1 MFDPR
6 SFDAKRL
13 LDQFLSPQQPAGGQV
28 PARTGQPGGGSP
40 LDGILGQLGSL
51 AGSFGGSKPA
61 ARSPNG
67 FGGTHPPGAR
77 PAGVRDAQPK
87 DTQDAQPR
95 EPQPRDAGDLMG
107 RAKDYLGTNGGSLAS
122 GAAAGAL
129 VSLVLG
135 SKSGRK
141 MAGNAVALGGLA
153 LVGTLAYKAYNNYRN
168 GEAPQQTTA
177 DVARNPVPTPAQLPP
192 PNSPFN
198 PSQTSDTQL
207 PLTLLRTM
215 IAASLAD
222 GHIDD
227 AERVAIAAKL
237 NESGVADLGETERF
251 LSDELANPASVETL
265 ARTVTSEEE
274 AAEVYMAALL
284 AIDPDS
290 TSERAFLARL
300 ALALQ
305 LDPALTPH
313 LESAA
318 RAARQG

>member
-6 SFDAKRL
+6 TFDAKRL

-28 PARTGQPGGGSP
+28 PARPAPTGGSP

-51 AGSFGGSKPA
+51 AGSFGGGQA
-61 ARSPNG
+61 TRSPNG
-67 FGGTHPPGAR
+67 FGGTQPPGAR
-77 PAGVRDAQPK
+77 PSRAQPSG
-87 DTQDAQPR
+87 AQPSGS
-95 EPQPRDAGDLMG
+95 GDLMG
-107 RAKDYLGTNGGSLAS
+107 RAKDYLGNNGGSLAS

-153 LVGTLAYKAYNNYRN
+153 LVGTLAYKAYTNYRN

-198 PSQTSDTQL
+198 PSQTSDSQL

-227 AERVAIAAKL
+227 AERIAIAGKL
-237 NESGVADLGETERF
+237 NESGIADLGEAERF
-251 LSDELANPASVETL
+251 LSDELANPATVETL
-265 ARTVTSEEE
+265 ARAVASEEE
-274 AAEVYMAALL
+274 AAEVYVAALL

-300 ALALQ
+300 AMALR

>member
-13 LDQFLSPQQPAGGQV
+13 LDQFLSPQQPTGGQV
-28 PARTGQPGGGSP
+28 PARAGQPGSP

-51 AGSFGGSKPA
+51 AGSFGGGQPP

-67 FGGTHPPGAR
+67 FGGTRPPGAQ
-77 PAGVRDAQPK
+77 PAPAQPAP
-87 DTQDAQPR
+87 AQP
-95 EPQPRDAGDLMG
+95 AGDLMG
-107 RAKDYLGTNGGSLAS
+107 RAKDYLGSNGGSLAS

-198 PSQTSDTQL
+198 PSQTSDSQL

-227 AERVAIAAKL
+227 AERVAISAKL
-237 NESGVADLGETERF
+237 HENGIADLGEAERF
-251 LSDELANPASVETL
+251 LTDELANPASVETL
-265 ARTVTSEEE
+265 ARTVASEEE
-274 AAEVYMAALL
+274 AAEVYIAALL

-300 ALALQ
+300 AMALR

>member
-6 SFDAKRL
+6 TFDAKRL

-28 PARTGQPGGGSP
+28 PARPAQAGGSP

-51 AGSFGGSKPA
+51 AGGFGGGQP

-67 FGGTHPPGAR
+67 FGGTQPPGAR
-77 PAGVRDAQPK
+77 PSHAQPSH
-87 DTQDAQPR
+87 AQPSNA
-95 EPQPRDAGDLMG
+95 QPAGAQPSGAGDLMG
-107 RAKDYLGTNGGSLAS
+107 RAKDYLGNNGGSLAS

-153 LVGTLAYKAYNNYRN
+153 LVGTLAYKAYTNYRN

-177 DVARNPVPTPAQLPP
+177 DVTRNPVPTPAQLPP

-198 PSQTSDTQL
+198 PSQTSDSQL

-227 AERVAIAAKL
+227 AERVAIAGKL
-237 NESGVADLGETERF
+237 NESGVADLGEAERF
-251 LSDELANPASVETL
+251 LSDELANPATVETI
-265 ARTVTSEEE
+265 ARAVASEEE

-300 ALALQ
+300 AMALR

>member
-28 PARTGQPGGGSP
+28 PARTGQAPAAGSP

-51 AGSFGGSKPA
+51 AGSFGGGQP

-67 FGGTHPPGAR
+67 FGGTRPPGAQP
-77 PAGVRDAQPK
+77 PAAQPAP
-87 DTQDAQPR
+87 AQL
-95 EPQPRDAGDLMG
+95 AGDLMG
-107 RAKDYLGTNGGSLAS
+107 RAKDYLGNNGGSLAS

-168 GEAPQQTTA
+168 GETPQQTTA

-198 PSQTSDTQL
+198 PSQTSDSQL

-227 AERVAIAAKL
+227 AERVAISAKL
-237 NESGVADLGETERF
+237 HENGIADLGEAERF
-251 LSDELANPASVETL
+251 LTDELANPASVETL
-265 ARTVTSEEE
+265 ARTVASEEE
-274 AAEVYMAALL
+274 AAEVYIAALL

-300 ALALQ
+300 AMALR